1 MIEFTDVVKTYAQGN
16 NALNGVTMQIEEL
29 LFVAKTHGENEI
41 IIATKNGN
49 AVRFDERGV
58 RPMGRTARGVRGIA
72 LKDDDYVVGV
82 AIVDENKTLLTIT
95 ENGFGKRTKFDDF
108 RLMKHRGGFGV
119 ICHNITEKTGL
130 LAGILSVDDN
140 DDIMII
146 TDGGVIIRT
155 PASDISTYSRSAS
168 GVITMRLDEGN
179 KIANITKVAREDEMD
194 DDSSDSAPNS
204 EGSEEAYVSDE
215 AEEIIIEDVVIEE
228 ADENEEI

>member
-1 MIEFTDVVKTYAQGN
+1 
-16 NALNGVTMQIEEL
+16 
-29 LFVAKTHGENEI
+29 
-41 IIATKNGN
+41 
-49 AVRFDERGV
+49 
-58 RPMGRTARGVRGIA
+58 MGRTARGVRGIA

-194 DDSSDSAPNS
+194 DDSSESAPKS
-204 EGSEEAYVSDE
+204 ESSEVVEYEDGADD
-215 AEEIIIEDVVIEE
+215 EIIIEDVVIEE
-228 ADENEEI
+228 ADENEEV